1 MRNDR
6 VDSRIEQ
13 IPPNSNSTLNKT
25 MKIKSILFSAVALAL
40 VVTAYPRYVAV
51 ISLARG
57 GGTYLHANPT
67 AAPMNAL
74 Y

>member
-1 MRNDR
+1 
-6 VDSRIEQ
+6 
-13 IPPNSNSTLNKT
+13 

-40 VVTAYPRYVAV
+40 VITAYPRYVAV